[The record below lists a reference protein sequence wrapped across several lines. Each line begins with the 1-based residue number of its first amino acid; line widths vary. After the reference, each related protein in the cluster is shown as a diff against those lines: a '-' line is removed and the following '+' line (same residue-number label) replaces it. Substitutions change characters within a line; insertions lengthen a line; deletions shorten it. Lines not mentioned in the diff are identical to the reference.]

1 MKRFK
6 VYSIIL
12 AILAGILLAQ
22 AWIHLSILLFVSGV
36 TIDIASLLMQDL
48 EELTGVSND

>member
-1 MKRFK
+1 MKRFR

-12 AILAGILLAQ
+12 AILAGIVLGQ
-22 AWIHLSILLFVSGV
+22 ALMHLSILLFASGV
-36 TIDIASLLMQDL
+36 TIDVASLLVGDL

>member
-1 MKRFK
+1 MKRFR

-22 AWIHLSILLFVSGV
+22 AGIHLSILLFVAGV
-36 TIDIASLLMQDL
+36 TIEVASLLVQDL
-48 EELTGVSND
+48 AELTEVHHD